1 MSHLETQNLT
11 YVYGEGTPF
20 KITALDNVNIY
31 LEKGEFVA
39 IIGHTGSGKSTLV
52 QHLNGLL
59 KASNGCVLLDGKN
72 IHDSKQTLFDA
83 RFRVGL
89 CFQYPEYQLF
99 ESTVYKDIAFGPTN
113 MGLSEAEI
121 DDRVRSAAKYVGIP
135 DEMLAKSPF
144 DLSGGEKRR
153 VAIAGVISM
162 EPEIL
167 ILDEPTAG
175 LDPKERVRFR
185 NIISSLAQNRTV
197 ILSTHIVSD
206 IETIATKVVMIK
218 DHKLLCSSTVEEVC
232 STLKGKLY
240 EQDSRI
246 KLSKNDLFISERQ
259 DANCIQNRFVSLNPP
274 EGAVPVTPNLED
286 VFLYIY
292 REGV

>member
-20 KITALDNVNIY
+20 KITALDNVNIDIP
-31 LEKGEFVA
+31 KGEFVA

-59 KASNGCVLLDGKN
+59 KPTNGKIFLDGDN
-72 IHDSKQTLFDA
+72 IWQSKSKIFDT

-99 ESTVYKDIAFGPTN
+99 EETVYKDIAFGPTN
-113 MGLSEAEI
+113 MGLSKAEI
-121 DDRVRSAAKYVGIP
+121 DERVRNAAKYVGIP
-135 DEMLAKSPF
+135 DDMLSKSPF

-167 ILDEPTAG
+167 ILDEPTSG
-175 LDPKERVRFR
+175 LDPMGREH
-185 NIISSLAQNRTV
+185 ILALIKNYREKTGKTV
-197 ILSTHIVSD
+197 IIVSHSMD
-206 IETIATKVVMIK
+206 DVARFATKVIVMNSSRVEMSGTVDEVFEKASRLREIGLSVPQITEIFIK
-218 DHKLLCSSTVEEVC
+218 LREKGYDVSEKIYTVEQGYLE
-232 STLKGKLY
+232 LKKLF
-240 EQDSRI
+240 EGRG
-246 KLSKNDLFISERQ
+246 IS
-259 DANCIQNRFVSLNPP
+259 
-274 EGAVPVTPNLED
+274 
-286 VFLYIY
+286 
-292 REGV
+292 

>member
-20 KITALDNVNIY
+20 KITALDNVNIS

-59 KASNGCVLLDGKN
+59 KATCGKVFLDGN
-72 IHDSKQTLFDA
+72 DIHENKAKLFDA

-99 ESTVYKDIAFGPTN
+99 EETVYKDIAFGPTN
-113 MGLSEAEI
+113 MGLSETEI
-121 DDRVRSAAKYVGIP
+121 DLRVRNAAKYVGIP
-135 DEMLAKSPF
+135 DEMLSKSPF

-162 EPEIL
+162 EPEVL
-167 ILDEPTAG
+167 ILDEPTSG
-175 LDPKERVRFR
+175 LDPRGREQILELIKNYRERTGK
-185 NIISSLAQNRTV
+185 TV
-197 ILSTHIVSD
+197 VIVSHSMD
-206 IETIATKVVMIK
+206 DVARFATKVIVMNDARVENTGTVDRIFENSSRLREIGLSVPQITEVFIK
-218 DHKLLCSSTVEEVC
+218 LREKGYPVSEKVYTVEQGYKE
-232 STLKGKLY
+232 LKKLF
-240 EQDSRI
+240 DGRG
-246 KLSKNDLFISERQ
+246 IS
-259 DANCIQNRFVSLNPP
+259 
-274 EGAVPVTPNLED
+274 
-286 VFLYIY
+286 
-292 REGV
+292 

>member
-20 KITALDNVNIY
+20 KITALDNVNIDIP
-31 LEKGEFVA
+31 KGEFVA

-59 KASNGCVLLDGKN
+59 KPTDGKIFLDGDN
-72 IHDSKQTLFDA
+72 IWQSKSKIFDT

-99 ESTVYKDIAFGPTN
+99 EETVYKDIAFGPTN
-113 MGLSEAEI
+113 MGLSKAEI
-121 DDRVRSAAKYVGIP
+121 DERVRNAAKYVGIP
-135 DEMLAKSPF
+135 DDMLSKSPF

-167 ILDEPTAG
+167 ILDEPTSG
-175 LDPKERVRFR
+175 LDPMGREH
-185 NIISSLAQNRTV
+185 ILALIKNYREKTGKTV
-197 ILSTHIVSD
+197 IIVSHSMD
-206 IETIATKVVMIK
+206 DVARFATKVIVMNSSKVEMSGTVDEVFEKASRLREIGLSVPQITEIFIK
-218 DHKLLCSSTVEEVC
+218 LREKGYPVSEKIYTVEQGYLE
-232 STLKGKLY
+232 LKKLF
-240 EQDSRI
+240 EGRG
-246 KLSKNDLFISERQ
+246 IS
-259 DANCIQNRFVSLNPP
+259 
-274 EGAVPVTPNLED
+274 
-286 VFLYIY
+286 
-292 REGV
+292 

>member
-20 KITALDNVNIY
+20 KITALDNVNIDIP
-31 LEKGEFVA
+31 KGEFVA

-59 KASNGCVLLDGKN
+59 KPTGGKIFLDGDD
-72 IHDSKQTLFDA
+72 IWQSKSKIFDT

-99 ESTVYKDIAFGPTN
+99 EETVYKDIAFGPTN
-113 MGLSEAEI
+113 MGLSKAEI
-121 DDRVRSAAKYVGIP
+121 DERVRNAAKYVGIP
-135 DEMLAKSPF
+135 DDMLLKSPF

-167 ILDEPTAG
+167 ILDEPTSG
-175 LDPKERVRFR
+175 LDPMGREH
-185 NIISSLAQNRTV
+185 ILALIKNYREKTGKTV
-197 ILSTHIVSD
+197 IIVSHSMD
-206 IETIATKVVMIK
+206 DVARFATKVIVMNSSKVEMSGTVDEVFEKASRLCEIGLSVPQITEIFIK
-218 DHKLLCSSTVEEVC
+218 LREKGYPVSEKIYTVEQGYLE
-232 STLKGKLY
+232 LKKLF
-240 EQDSRI
+240 EGRG
-246 KLSKNDLFISERQ
+246 IS
-259 DANCIQNRFVSLNPP
+259 
-274 EGAVPVTPNLED
+274 
-286 VFLYIY
+286 
-292 REGV
+292 

>member
-20 KITALDNVNIY
+20 KITALDNVNIDIP
-31 LEKGEFVA
+31 KGEFVA

-59 KASNGCVLLDGKN
+59 KPTGGKIFLDGDN
-72 IHDSKQTLFDA
+72 IWQSKSKIFDT

-99 ESTVYKDIAFGPTN
+99 EETVYKDIAFGPTN
-113 MGLSEAEI
+113 MGLSKAQI
-121 DDRVRSAAKYVGIP
+121 DERVRNAAKYVGIP
-135 DEMLAKSPF
+135 DDMLLKSPF

-167 ILDEPTAG
+167 ILDEPTSG
-175 LDPKERVRFR
+175 LDPMGREQILGLIKNYRE
-185 NIISSLAQNRTV
+185 QTGKTV
-197 ILSTHIVSD
+197 IIVSHSMD
-206 IETIATKVVMIK
+206 DVARFATKVIVMNSSKVEMTGTVDEVFERASRLREIGLSVPQITEIFIK
-218 DHKLLCSSTVEEVC
+218 LREKGYDVSEKIYTVEQGYLE
-232 STLKGKLY
+232 LK
-240 EQDSRI
+240 R
-246 KLSKNDLFISERQ
+246 LFEGRGIS
-259 DANCIQNRFVSLNPP
+259 
-274 EGAVPVTPNLED
+274 
-286 VFLYIY
+286 
-292 REGV
+292 

>member
-20 KITALDNVNIY
+20 KITALDNVNIDIP
-31 LEKGEFVA
+31 KGEFVA

-59 KASNGCVLLDGKN
+59 KPSNGAILLDGEN
-72 IHDSKQTLFDA
+72 IWKSKSKIFDT

-99 ESTVYKDIAFGPTN
+99 EETVYKDIAFGPTN
-113 MGLSEAEI
+113 MGLSKAEI
-121 DDRVRSAAKYVGIP
+121 DERVRSAAKYVGIP
-135 DEMLAKSPF
+135 DEMLLKSPF

-167 ILDEPTAG
+167 ILDEPTSG
-175 LDPKERVRFR
+175 LDPMGREH
-185 NIISSLAQNRTV
+185 ILALVKNYREKTGKTV
-197 ILSTHIVSD
+197 IIVSHSMD
-206 IETIATKVVMIK
+206 DVARFATKVIVMNSSKVEMSGTVDEVFEKASRLREIGLSVPQITEIFIK
-218 DHKLLCSSTVEEVC
+218 LREKGYPVSEKIYTVEQGYLE
-232 STLKGKLY
+232 LKKLF
-240 EQDSRI
+240 EGRG
-246 KLSKNDLFISERQ
+246 IS
-259 DANCIQNRFVSLNPP
+259 
-274 EGAVPVTPNLED
+274 
-286 VFLYIY
+286 
-292 REGV
+292 